1 MAGSVGSAELPAA
14 KKSLLFAAPRCRSNL
29 RLDENVMS
37 FNHATHTHICTHT
50 TEKGEREWGGKRG
63 GKRENDVE
71 RGEGG
76 RDRWREKG
84 RLRETEREWK

>member
-37 FNHATHTHICTHT
+37 FNHATHTHTYAHT
-50 TEKGEREWGGKRG
+50 LRKRERESGEEKGE
-63 GKRENDVE
+63 
-71 RGEGG
+71 
-76 RDRWREKG
+76 
-84 RLRETEREWK
+84 ERERKM